1 MSDEQSDKSQTIW
14 YALDFVVC
22 EEEGEAAQ
30 YALMELGATGTE
42 MRAADARTTEADRL
56 ERRCRHLNVSGYF
69 AQPPDDEAVRGSLIA
84 AWKIYNHKIKSF
96 ALPWVRREVPAR
108 DWLAEW
114 KANWQAVTVGTRF
127 IIAPSWKDL
136 SHIEDAERR
145 HVIYIEPGMAF
156 GTGTHETTRLC
167 LEAIE
172 KHFKGASF
180 LDVGTGTGVLA
191 IAAAMINPKARIE
204 ACDTDAEAVE
214 IARENATVNHVGERI
229 EFRTGSI
236 DEATASADFVCA
248 NLTADVI
255 LPLLPTLIK
264 LTCARLVLS
273 GILAEQAATIETRLA
288 ECGITNYEIMPD
300 GEWVA
305 FVI

>member
-1 MSDEQSDKSQTIW
+1 MRDEQVTPSQTMW
-14 YALDFVVC
+14 YALDFTVC
-22 EEEGEAAQ
+22 EEGCDATQ

-42 MRAADARTTEADRL
+42 INALDARSANAGDAETHRRL
-56 ERRCRHLNVSGYF
+56 LNISGYF
-69 AQPPDDEAVRGSLIA
+69 ERVPDAGAVRSELAA
-84 AWKIYNHKIKSF
+84 AWRIYDLNDEKPLSE
-96 ALPWVRREVPAR
+96 WRVREVPAR

-114 KANWQAVTVGTRF
+114 KANWQPVTVGERF

-136 SHIEDAERR
+136 SHIEDAGAR

-172 KHFKGASF
+172 KHFDGASF

-204 ACDTDAEAVE
+204 ACDTDSEAVT
-214 IARENATVNHVGERI
+214 IAVENAEVNHVGERI
-229 EFRTGSI
+229 EFRVGSI
-236 DEATASADFVCA
+236 NEATASADFVCA

-255 LPLLPTLIK
+255 LPLLPVLVK

-273 GILAEQAATIETRLA
+273 GILATQATSIEAGLA
-288 ECGITNYEIMPD
+288 QCGITSYEIMPD